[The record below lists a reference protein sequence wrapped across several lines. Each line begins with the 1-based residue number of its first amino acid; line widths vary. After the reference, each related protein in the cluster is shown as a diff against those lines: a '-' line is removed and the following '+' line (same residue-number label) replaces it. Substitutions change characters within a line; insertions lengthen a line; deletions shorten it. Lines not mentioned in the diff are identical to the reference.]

1 MHVIMS
7 SIRALFS
14 APFYGLIHR
23 DFHQLVATMP
33 LTDKILFLIM
43 HSVDKLGKWHRL
55 PVFLGLIYLA
65 IRRTLQ
71 QTYNLIN
78 VGPTPVGISFNPV
91 DYPYRTSDG
100 KFNDPFNEVAG
111 SQGSFFGRNLQPVH
125 QNDKLMKP
133 DPVVVATKLLARTEF
148 KDTGKQFNMIA
159 VSWIQFMIHDWVDHL
174 EDTQQIELI
183 APSEV
188 ASEYQCPLK
197 SFKFYKTKEVPTDV
211 NGIDIG
217 HFNIRTSWWD
227 GSAIYGSNKNTLLKV
242 RTYKNGKLKISED
255 SGLLPLDEDGVVVS
269 GDVRN
274 SWAGV
279 SVLQALFVKEHN
291 AVCDALKR
299 EYGDL
304 NDEDLYRHARLVT
317 SAVIAKVHTIDWT
330 VELLKTDTLL
340 AAMRANWYGLLGKKF
355 KDAFGHVGGA
365 ILGGLVGLPSPQ
377 NHGVPYSLTEEF
389 TSVYRM
395 HALLPD
401 NLLLRD
407 ISAAPGPNKLPPL
420 DEEVPMAEMIGLRGE
435 RETRLLQIGFEKQ
448 MVSMGYQPSGALEL
462 FNYPKFLRDLIPQD
476 IDGKERTDHVDL
488 AALEIYRDRERKVA
502 RYNEFRRGLMLIPI
516 TNWEDLTDDAEAIKT
531 LREVYGDNVEDLDLL
546 VGIMAEK
553 KIPGFAISETAFHIF
568 TVMATR
574 RLEAD
579 RFFTSYFNKETYTKK
594 GLEWV
599 NTTENMKDVLQRHHP
614 EMLTT
619 WMNSSSVFTVWDSP
633 PPSHNPVPL
642 YLRFPN

>member
-1 MHVIMS
+1 M
-7 SIRALFS
+7 
-14 APFYGLIHR
+14 
-23 DFHQLVATMP
+23 
-33 LTDKILFLIM
+33 
-43 HSVDKLGKWHRL
+43 
-55 PVFLGLIYLA
+55 
-65 IRRTLQ
+65 
-71 QTYNLIN
+71 
-78 VGPTPVGISFNPV
+78 
-91 DYPYRTSDG
+91 
-100 KFNDPFNEVAG
+100 
-111 SQGSFFGRNLQPVH
+111 
-125 QNDKLMKP
+125 
-133 DPVVVATKLLARTEF
+133 
-148 KDTGKQFNMIA
+148 
-159 VSWIQFMIHDWVDHL
+159 
-174 EDTQQIELI
+174 QIELI

-188 ASEYQCPLK
+188 ASQCPLK
-197 SFKFYKTKEVPTDV
+197 SFKFYKTKEVPT
-211 NGIDIG
+211 NFYDINSG
-217 HFNIRTSWWD
+217 HLNIRTPWWD
-227 GSAIYGSNKNTLLKV
+227 GSAIYGSNNKTLSKV
-242 RTYKNGKLKISED
+242 RTYKDGKLKISKD
-255 SGLLPLDEDGVVVS
+255 GLLPHDEDGVAVS

-279 SVLQALFVKEHN
+279 SVLQALFIKEHN

-365 ILGGLVGLPSPQ
+365 ILGGLVGLTSPQ

-435 RETRLLQIGFEKQ
+435 TRLSQIGFTKQ
-448 MVSMGYQPSGALEL
+448 MVSMGHQPSGALEL
-462 FNYPKFLRDLIPQD
+462 FNYPMFLRDLIPQD
-476 IDGKERTDHVDL
+476 RDGKDRPDHVDL
-488 AALEIYRDRERKVA
+488 AALEVHRDRERKVA

-516 TNWEDLTDDAEAIKT
+516 TKWEDLTADAEAIKT

-546 VGIMAEK
+546 VGLMAEK
-553 KIPGFAISETAFHIF
+553 KIPGFAISETTFLIF

-579 RFFTSYFNKETYTKK
+579 RFFTSYFNEETYTKK
-594 GLEWV
+594 GLE
-599 NTTENMKDVLQRHHP
+599 
-614 EMLTT
+614 
-619 WMNSSSVFTVWDSP
+619 
-633 PPSHNPVPL
+633 
-642 YLRFPN
+642 